1 MVTQS
6 PTLDNLAMQASEQS
20 GLPMAFTK
28 ALIAEEGTW
37 NQGSGNPFDVTN
49 TWAQDTG
56 FGSFVTGL
64 WNDLG
69 GGVGVAIFGDAG
81 AAIQSWAQGIL
92 SFPAYS
98 IFRKDAAAGA
108 SANQLAQDL
117 ANAGYAGNSSTF
129 VQNVTSLYE
138 QYSGLSGYAPMAT
151 AVIQKNPPAQPT
163 LPQPGQIP
171 DPYGLASVPGLT
183 IGGQSQAQPQ
193 PSALAQPWGQPS
205 LADPFAS
212 VANAITD
219 LGSIPIAALHAAE
232 SFFWVIIGLLL
243 AIAGLWL
250 LVSEENN
257 RA

>member
-1 MVTQS
+1 MVASTS
-6 PTLDNLAMQASEQS
+6 TLDNLAMQASEQS
-20 GLPMAFTK
+20 GLPQAFVK
-28 ALIAEEGTW
+28 ALITEEGTW
-37 NQGSGNPFDVTN
+37 NQGSGNPFDITN
-49 TWAQDTG
+49 TWAEQTG
-56 FGSFVTGL
+56 FGSFITGL

-69 GGVGVAIFGDAG
+69 GGVGVAIFGDVG

-92 SFPAYS
+92 SFPAYAV
-98 IFRKDAAAGA
+98 FRKDAAAGA
-108 SANQLAQDL
+108 SANQLATDL

-151 AVIQKNPPAQPT
+151 AVIQKNPPAQPQAT
-163 LPQPGQIP
+163 TTT
-171 DPYGLASVPGLT
+171 S
-183 IGGQSQAQPQ
+183 GQSQAQAQ

-232 SFFWVIIGLLL
+232 SFFWIIIGLLL

>member
-81 AAIQSWAQGIL
+81 AAIQSWAHGIL
-92 SFPAYS
+92 SFPAYA
-98 IFRKDAAAGA
+98 IFRKDVAAGA
-108 SANQLAQDL
+108 SANQLATDL
-117 ANAGYAGNSSTF
+117 ANAGY
-129 VQNVTSLYE
+129 
-138 QYSGLSGYAPMAT
+138 
-151 AVIQKNPPAQPT
+151 
-163 LPQPGQIP
+163 
-171 DPYGLASVPGLT
+171 
-183 IGGQSQAQPQ
+183 
-193 PSALAQPWGQPS
+193 
-205 LADPFAS
+205 
-212 VANAITD
+212 
-219 LGSIPIAALHAAE
+219 
-232 SFFWVIIGLLL
+232 
-243 AIAGLWL
+243 
-250 LVSEENN
+250 EE
-257 RA
+257 